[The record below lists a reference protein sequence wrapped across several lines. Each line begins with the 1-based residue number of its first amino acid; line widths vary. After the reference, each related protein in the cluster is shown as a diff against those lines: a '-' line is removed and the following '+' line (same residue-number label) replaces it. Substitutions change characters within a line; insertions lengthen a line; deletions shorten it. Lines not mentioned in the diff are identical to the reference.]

1 MLAALNCGDLDGQ
14 ALARRKRSILG
25 NMELLMHRCGALNDY
40 LGVLMRTLLPSEP
53 GQKKNRDA
61 DAAKQRLDAR
71 INRLYKMPVNLIK
84 HDGFGLTWIE
94 MREGDL
100 ARSEEHTS
108 ELQSLMRSSYAV
120 FCLKK
125 KITNLNQNLKTIKA
139 Q

>member
-1 MLAALNCGDLDGQ
+1 
-14 ALARRKRSILG
+14 
-25 NMELLMHRCGALNDY
+25 MELLRHRCGALNDY

-94 MREGDL
+94 MSVGDL
-100 ARSEEHTS
+100 ATHGYMVKGPIEIGRASWRERVC
-108 ELQSLMRSSYAV
+108 QYG
-120 FCLKK
+120 
-125 KITNLNQNLKTIKA
+125 
-139 Q
+139 